1 MGRVSPIPLESEDL
15 SSLKLAFI
23 LAHPYSEQIVDSPRF
38 AFYRIKPEKIY
49 FSGGFGVQST
59 WVDVEEYERA
69 RPDVLA
75 QEVPGVLARVNQ
87 EKQGELL
94 LICKHFLGIDPAI
107 VSVVRVQAVDRLG
120 IDLRIKTGEY
130 LAFIPILFESLK

>member
-1 MGRVSPIPLESEDL
+1 MGTVIPIPTDSEDL
-15 SSLKLAFI
+15 SSLKLAFM

-38 AFYRIKPEKIY
+38 GFYKIKPSKIY

-59 WVDVEEYERA
+59 WVDVEAYEKA

-75 QEVPGVLARVNQ
+75 EEVPSVLARVNS

-94 LICKHFLGIDPAI
+94 LLCKHFLGLETTSIEAVRIQAID
-107 VSVVRVQAVDRLG
+107 QLG
-120 IDLRIKTGEY
+120 IDLRVKTGM
-130 LAFIPILFESLK
+130 LFYCH

>member
-1 MGRVSPIPLESEDL
+1 M
-15 SSLKLAFI
+15 AFI

-130 LAFIPILFESLK
+130 LA